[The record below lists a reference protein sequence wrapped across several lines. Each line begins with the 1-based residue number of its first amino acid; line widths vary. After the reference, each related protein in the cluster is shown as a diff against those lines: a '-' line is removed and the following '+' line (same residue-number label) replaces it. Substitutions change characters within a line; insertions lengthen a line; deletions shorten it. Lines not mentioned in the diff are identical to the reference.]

1 MWLTYFHTWL
11 ALLYISTRVS
21 TFKTKTLGFAFFTC
35 EKKFQHV
42 TKIVWHLHKWSTW
55 DFSNTNGNFPHK
67 RPESHLNRSIFIHM
81 WPAFS
86 HFKIQIFLHFSQ
98 KKMKTVKI
106 KCELWLAGF
115 TYEWMNVYSHMWIQ
129 MYTCRT
135 CLRLPACHLPLSQH
149 AISHVFLELSS
160 LVVVVWLLE
169 APLPFCN
176 VFTAW
181 VLLLHSPPQPLRLCQ
196 PEKPPWI
203 PFSTELLLHNHK
215 ILIRVYVKPFLSPH

>member
-1 MWLTYFHTWL
+1 MLFSHVKKNSSMWQKLCDIFTSDRLGIFQIRMEIFHIRDLNHIWIAVYL
-11 ALLYISTRVS
+11 
-21 TFKTKTLGFAFFTC
+21 FTC
-35 EKKFQHV
+35 DRLFHILKFKFFYTFH
-42 TKIVWHLHKWSTW
+42 
-55 DFSNTNGNFPHK
+55 
-67 RPESHLNRSIFIHM
+67 
-81 WPAFS
+81 
-86 HFKIQIFLHFSQ
+86 

-106 KCELWLAGF
+106 ECELWLVGF
-115 TYEWMNVYSHMWIQ
+115 TYEWMNVYSHTWIQ

-169 APLPFCN
+169 APLPFCK

-215 ILIRVYVKPFLSPH
+215 ILIRAYVKPFLSPH